1 MTNRHTTKSESM
13 NLLAELRASMYAYG
27 QARID
32 GNPAKIAE
40 ARALVEVLFERNTG
54 EKLNWAVLEVER

>member
-1 MTNRHTTKSESM
+1 MTNLRTTKSESM

-40 ARALVEVLFERNTG
+40 ARALVEVLFEKNTG
-54 EKLNWAVLEVER
+54 EKLNWAVLEGKR

>member
-1 MTNRHTTKSESM
+1 MTNLHTSKSESM
-13 NLLAELRASMYAYG
+13 KQLAELRASMYAYG

-40 ARALVEVLFERNTG
+40 ARSLVEVLFERNTG
-54 EKLNWAVLEVER
+54 EKLNWAVLENER